1 MIKGIGTDLWEK
13 KRVEKSIS
21 KFGDKFIKKVLTEK
35 EQKEYQA
42 KKTYE
47 KKVSFLSNNFAC
59 KEAVSKALGTGF
71 SEGITLKNIEVLR
84 ESGGNPCL
92 QLKGF
97 NIPHISTGNILR
109 EAINAGT
116 ELGAKAKS
124 LMDEGILVSD
134 EVIVGVVVERIAQK
148 DCESGFLFDGYPRTI
163 PQAKALD
170 INSVEINLVIE
181 IKVPDDVIVSR
192 MSGRRVHLSSGR
204 NYHVDF
210 NPPKVADVD
219 DLTGEEL
226 IQRED
231 DKPETVKDRLEVYR
245 TQTLPLIDFYSERAQ
260 KGELNYLKISGVGS
274 PTEVSDLILE
284 KIKKG

>member
-1 MIKGIGTDLWEK
+1 MKIILLGPPGAGKGT
-13 KRVEKSIS
+13 
-21 KFGDKFIKKVLTEK
+21 
-35 EQKEYQA
+35 QA
-42 KKTYE
+42 
-47 KKVSFLSNNFAC
+47 
-59 KEAVSKALGTGF
+59 
-71 SEGITLKNIEVLR
+71 EVLCQ
-84 ESGGNPCL
+84 E
-92 QLKGF
+92 F

-116 ELGAKAKS
+116 ELGKKAKS

-134 EVIVGVVVERIAQK
+134 EVIVGVVVDRIAQK

-181 IKVPDDVIVSR
+181 IEVSDDVIINR

-204 NYHVDF
+204 NYHIDF
-210 NPPKVADVD
+210 NPPKTADVD
-219 DLTGEEL
+219 DLTGEAL
-226 IQRED
+226 MQRED

-260 KGELNYLKISGVGS
+260 KGGLNYLKISGVGS
-274 PTEVSDLILE
+274 PTEVSNLILK
-284 KIKKG
+284 KIKNG

>member
-1 MIKGIGTDLWEK
+1 MKIILLGPPGAGKGT
-13 KRVEKSIS
+13 
-21 KFGDKFIKKVLTEK
+21 
-35 EQKEYQA
+35 QA
-42 KKTYE
+42 
-47 KKVSFLSNNFAC
+47 
-59 KEAVSKALGTGF
+59 
-71 SEGITLKNIEVLR
+71 EVLCQ
-84 ESGGNPCL
+84 E
-92 QLKGF
+92 F

-116 ELGAKAKS
+116 ELGKKAKS

-134 EVIVGVVVERIAQK
+134 EVIVGVVVDRIAQK

-181 IKVPDDVIVSR
+181 IEVSDDVIINR

-204 NYHVDF
+204 NYHIDF
-210 NPPKVADVD
+210 NPPKTADVD
-219 DLTGEEL
+219 DLTGEAL
-226 IQRED
+226 MQRED

-260 KGELNYLKISGVGS
+260 KGVLKYLKISGVGS
-274 PTEVSDLILE
+274 PTEVSNLILE
-284 KIKKG
+284 KIKNG

>member
-1 MIKGIGTDLWEK
+1 MKIILLGPPGAGKGT
-13 KRVEKSIS
+13 
-21 KFGDKFIKKVLTEK
+21 
-35 EQKEYQA
+35 QA
-42 KKTYE
+42 
-47 KKVSFLSNNFAC
+47 
-59 KEAVSKALGTGF
+59 
-71 SEGITLKNIEVLR
+71 EVLCQ
-84 ESGGNPCL
+84 E
-92 QLKGF
+92 F

-116 ELGAKAKS
+116 ELGKKAKS
-124 LMDEGILVSD
+124 LMDDGILVSD
-134 EVIVGVVVERIAQK
+134 EVIVGVVVDRIAQK
-148 DCESGFLFDGYPRTI
+148 DCKSGFLFDGYPRTI

-181 IKVPDDVIVSR
+181 IEVPDDVIVNR

-210 NPPKVADVD
+210 NPPKAADVD
-219 DLTGEEL
+219 DLTGEAL

-260 KGELNYLKISGVGS
+260 KGVLNYLKISGVGS
-274 PTEVSDLILE
+274 PTEVSNLILE
-284 KIKKG
+284 KIKNG

>member
-1 MIKGIGTDLWEK
+1 VKIILLGPPGAGKGT
-13 KRVEKSIS
+13 
-21 KFGDKFIKKVLTEK
+21 
-35 EQKEYQA
+35 QA
-42 KKTYE
+42 E
-47 KKVSFLSNNFAC
+47 FLC
-59 KEAVSKALGTGF
+59 
-71 SEGITLKNIEVLR
+71 R
-84 ESGGNPCL
+84 E
-92 QLKGF
+92 F

-163 PQAKALD
+163 PQATALD
-170 INSVEINLVIE
+170 MNSVEINLVIE

-219 DLTGEEL
+219 DLTGEAL

-260 KGELNYLKISGVGS
+260 KEELNYLKISGVGS
-274 PTEVSDLILE
+274 PTEVSNLILE